1 MTINFNGLEYHDDRM
16 YVLHLCKGTIDTKP
30 DSDGLLW
37 TNIHHENPPADSV
50 WCIVTFKN
58 CPGYPISRVDHFH
71 RKEDALNY
79 MQAVEPEVPLIGLG
93 GMPPK
98 NPMSFQT
105 FTEWKKSQ
113 GLKEY
118 DYRSVF
124 LAGGSNPIE
133 TVGHLAARFRGI
145 R

>member
-1 MTINFNGLEYHDDRM
+1 M

-37 TNIHHENPPADSV
+37 TNIYHENPPADSV
-50 WCIVTFKN
+50 WCIVTFQN
-58 CPGYPISRVDHFH
+58 CRGYRISRVDHFH
-71 RKEDALNY
+71 RKEDALSY
-79 MQAVEPEVPLIGLG
+79 MQAVEPEVPLISLG

-105 FTEWKKSQ
+105 FTEWKKAK

-118 DYRSVF
+118 DYRNVF
-124 LAGGSNPIE
+124 LAGGSNPME
-133 TVGHLAARFRGI
+133 TVGHLAERFRGI